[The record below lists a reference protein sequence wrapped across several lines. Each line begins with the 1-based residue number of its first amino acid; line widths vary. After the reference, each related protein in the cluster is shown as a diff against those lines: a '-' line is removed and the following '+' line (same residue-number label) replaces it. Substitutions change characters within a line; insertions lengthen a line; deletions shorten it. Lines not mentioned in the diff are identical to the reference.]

1 MIQRRQLGK
10 DLCIG
15 SGVVFWDGLH
25 PLSREASLVRRG
37 SALLYGCLEKENL
50 PFSGMNPFIGY

>member
-1 MIQRRQLGK
+1 MIPRRQLGK

-15 SGVVFWDGLH
+15 SGVAFWDDLL

-50 PFSGMNPFIGY
+50 SFSGMNPLTGY